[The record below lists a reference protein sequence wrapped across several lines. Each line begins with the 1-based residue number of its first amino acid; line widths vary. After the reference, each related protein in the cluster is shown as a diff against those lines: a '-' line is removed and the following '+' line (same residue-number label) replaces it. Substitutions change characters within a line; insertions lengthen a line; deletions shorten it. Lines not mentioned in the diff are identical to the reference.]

1 MLTLDNLLTV
11 KDLMKILNISRSKA
25 YSLVND
31 TSFPTVKFGKC
42 IRISEKGLNL
52 WLKNKMNVV

>member
-42 IRISEKGLNL
+42 IRISE
-52 WLKNKMNVV
+52 